1 MLTVLYAFAV
11 IGTTL
16 AGSVVDAP
24 QFMRFAIAALCSSRK
39 WP

>member
-1 MLTVLYAFAV
+1 MRTVNYAFAA

-16 AGSVVDAP
+16 AGSAVDAH

-39 WP
+39 CP